1 MNGWTRHALRDAGIV
16 ALTLA
21 LWRVEAGLRGEAGA
35 APAAAGL
42 LAGTLTAVCGFLLH
56 EWGHLLGARL
66 GRGAVHPPRSP
77 LSPFLFRFDS
87 DRNGRG
93 AFLAMSLGGFAA
105 SALGV
110 AVLLAALPRDA
121 LVGQLALA
129 LTGLGVVATV
139 VLELPPF
146 WRVLRGGPIPRGA
159 AYESSGHESRSAIP

>member
-1 MNGWTRHALRDAGIV
+1 MTGWSRHALRDAGSV

-21 LWRVEAGLRGEAGA
+21 LWRVESGLRGEAG
-35 APAAAGL
+35 PASVAVGV
-42 LAGTLTAVCGFLLH
+42 LAGSLTALCGFLLH

-66 GRGAVHPPRSP
+66 GRSVVHPPRGLFS
-77 LSPFLFRFDS
+77 LFLFRFDS

-110 AVLLAALPRDA
+110 ALLLAALPRDA
-121 LVGQLALA
+121 LAGQLALA
-129 LTGLGVVATV
+129 LTGLGVLATAL
-139 VLELPPF
+139 LELPPF

-159 AYESSGHESRSAIP
+159 AYESD

>member
-1 MNGWTRHALRDAGIV
+1 MTGWTRSALRDAGIV

-21 LWRVEAGLRGEAGA
+21 LWRVESGLRGEAGA
-35 APAAAGL
+35 GPVGVGV

-66 GRGAVHPPRSP
+66 GQAVVHPPPTP

-93 AFLAMSLGGFAA
+93 AFAAMSLGGFAA

-110 AVLLAALPRDA
+110 AVLLAVLPRDA
-121 LVGQLALA
+121 LAGRVALA
-129 LTGLGVVATV
+129 LTGLGVVATA